1 MHVLVAL
8 QNVWSLVE
16 DVVEELRHEKGCPL
30 ILLSRHVHLVLKLY
44 VVTLEELILTL
55 GSLELFLD
63 LLEFVLKEIDE
74 VLVGLVVGNQR
85 GIATIALP
93 LCLAAHNGRSVLI
106 LLALKVL
113 NLLLQPF
120 DDLLAEV
127 TSLSKFLLYL
137 LVNLNVSLHGINL
150 SLHLAILVQ

>member
-1 MHVLVAL
+1 MHVLIAL

-16 DVVEELRHEKGCPL
+16 DVVEEFRHEKGCPL
-30 ILLSRHVHLVLKLY
+30 VLLSGHVHLVLKLY

-63 LLEFVLKEIDE
+63 LLEFVLKEINE
-74 VLVGLVVGNQR
+74 VLVGLVIGNQR

-93 LCLAAHNGRSVLI
+93 LSLAAHNGWSVLI

-113 NLLLQPF
+113 NLLLQSF
-120 DDLLAEV
+120 DDLLTEV
-127 TSLSKFLLYL
+127 TSLGKLFLDL
-137 LVNLNVSLHGINL
+137 LVNLNVSLHGIDL
-150 SLHLAILVQ
+150 SLHFAILIK

>member
-8 QNVWSLVE
+8 QNVWSLVK
-16 DVVEELRHEKGCPL
+16 DVIEELRHEKGCPL
-30 ILLSRHVHLVLKLY
+30 ILLSGHIHLVLKLY

-93 LCLAAHNGRSVLI
+93 LSLAAHNGWSVLI
-106 LLALKVL
+106 LLALKIL

-127 TSLSKFLLYL
+127 TSLSKFLLDL

-150 SLHLAILVQ
+150 SLHLAIFVQ